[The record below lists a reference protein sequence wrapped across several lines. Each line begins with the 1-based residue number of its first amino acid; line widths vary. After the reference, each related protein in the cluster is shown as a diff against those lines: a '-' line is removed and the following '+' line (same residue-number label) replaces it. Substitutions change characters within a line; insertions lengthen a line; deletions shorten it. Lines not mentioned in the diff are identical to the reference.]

1 MSTGLSKNMK
11 ATQTKE
17 MQIRWIHLKSVED
30 LTKRAKIGWESEN
43 KKKNNFIE
51 ILRHKTKESIREY
64 LCRGHLKREIEF
76 ILIVF

>member
-1 MSTGLSKNMK
+1 
-11 ATQTKE
+11 
-17 MQIRWIHLKSVED
+17 MQLKSVEE
-30 LTKRAKIGWESEN
+30 LTKMAKFVWWSEN

-51 ILRHKTKESIREY
+51 ILRHKNKELIREY